1 MMMWYH
7 DRWAVFNFAWGA
19 LGLHDGASPAYT
31 YLFTL
36 VVAQCR
42 LGTFGF
48 FIFVRDSQSTK
59 ISQRNLLGFEDQHLL
74 MIWLQ
79 NNAAGLD
86 PSKVSAILVG
96 HDMGRWSPCYH
107 SHRSPIR
114 KDSKVPLFVA
124 VIMQPGFCDDIQAA

>member
-1 MMMWYH
+1 MMIWFH
-7 DRWAVFNFAWGA
+7 DRWTVFNVARGA

-36 VVAQCR
+36 VVAQYR

-48 FIFVRDSQSTK
+48 FIFERDAQSTK
-59 ISQRNLLGFEDQHLL
+59 ISQRGQLGFEDQHLL

-79 NNAAGLD
+79 DNTVALS

-107 SHRSPIR
+107 SHRLPIR
-114 KDSKVPLFVA
+114 EDFKVPLFVA
-124 VIMQPGFCDDIQAA
+124 VFMQPGFRDDILAT

>member
-1 MMMWYH
+1 MMIWFH

-36 VVAQCR
+36 VVAQYR

-48 FIFVRDSQSTK
+48 FIFERDAQSTK
-59 ISQRNLLGFEDQHLL
+59 ISQRGQLGFEDQHLL

-79 NNAAGLD
+79 DNTAALSL
-86 PSKVSAILVG
+86 SKVSAILVG
-96 HDMGRWSPCYH
+96 HDMGRWSPCHH
-107 SHRSPIR
+107 SLRLPIR
-114 KDSKVPLFVA
+114 EDFKVPLFVA

>member
-1 MMMWYH
+1 MIWFH
-7 DRWAVFNFAWGA
+7 DRWAVFSFAWGA

-36 VVAQCR
+36 VVAQYW

-48 FIFVRDSQSTK
+48 IFERDAQSTK
-59 ISQRNLLGFEDQHLL
+59 ILQRGQLGFEDQHLL

-79 NNAAGLD
+79 DNAAALSL
-86 PSKVSAILVG
+86 SKVSAILVG

-107 SHRSPIR
+107 SHRLPIR
-114 KDSKVPLFVA
+114 EDAEVPLFVA